1 MEIKINNEHQQLQFK
16 GTAEQLLKQL
26 KIRREE
32 VVIKINGQLAPETSE
47 LSDSDSIEIIKVV
60 FGG

>member
-1 MEIKINNEHQQLQFK
+1 MKLSINNSQQQLSFT
-16 GTAEQLLKQL
+16 GTAEQLLKKL
-26 KIRREE
+26 NIRREE

-47 LSDSDSIEIIKVV
+47 LSDSDNVEIIKVV

>member
-1 MEIKINNEHQQLQFK
+1 MKLLVNNNPQEISFK

-47 LSDSDSIEIIKVV
+47 LADSDNIEIIKVV